1 MAPRWPPHG
10 PRECC
15 GIRDVQGGLIESTL
29 AYTQFCKRLR
39 EQVPYTRDLK
49 RQNQP
54 GVSGSGFGFSYNY
67 MAGSTLDRLT
77 SNIEGHAQECPPH
90 WLPTAAA
97 EGRHRP
103 EDWGLRGIVWGLRK
117 SNDSSFARTTPMSE
131 ISRPKPGASL
141 APEPFRPAL
150 DPLRKGSFVYAPI
163 CDLHFLR
170 ILNGTSSLCS
180 SGCEDEPRMSTFKSL
195 LCFRSEPLRT

>member
-77 SNIEGHAQECPPH
+77 SNIEGHAQECRRTGCLRRPRRAGIA
-90 WLPTAAA
+90 LRIGGCEGLSGVCENLTTAAL
-97 EGRHRP
+97 P
-103 EDWGLRGIVWGLRK
+103 EQ
-117 SNDSSFARTTPMSE
+117 PQ
-131 ISRPKPGASL
+131 
-141 APEPFRPAL
+141 
-150 DPLRKGSFVYAPI
+150 
-163 CDLHFLR
+163 
-170 ILNGTSSLCS
+170 
-180 SGCEDEPRMSTFKSL
+180 
-195 LCFRSEPLRT
+195 